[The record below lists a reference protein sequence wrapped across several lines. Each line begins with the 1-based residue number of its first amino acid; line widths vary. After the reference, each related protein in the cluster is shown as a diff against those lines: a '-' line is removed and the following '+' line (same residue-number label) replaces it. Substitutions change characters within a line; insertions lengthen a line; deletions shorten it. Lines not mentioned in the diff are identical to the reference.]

1 MTIHFGTDGWRAV
14 ISDTF
19 TFHNLR
25 LVTQAI
31 ADAVASVSWSNG
43 GVLDTSPDPRKVV
56 VGFDTRFL
64 SDRYAQDVARVL
76 AANDY
81 TVYLAQA
88 DAPTPAISYAVRNLN
103 AIAGVMI
110 TASHNAPRYN
120 GVKLKSAYGGSALP
134 EQCRMVEV
142 FLNDNECKGRGPN
155 QMDYDLARQQGKIV
169 RFNPIPAYN
178 DQLRRLI
185 DFDAIAENP
194 QHVVVDSM
202 YGAGRGVI
210 RSILQGT
217 GCEVQEI
224 RGEMNPGFGGIHP
237 EPIAR
242 YLQALQRAVGS
253 GLGSFGLVTDG
264 DADRIGAMD
273 ERGNFVDPHK
283 IMALALRHLVEK
295 RGLHGVV
302 VRTVSTTRMIDRLAN
317 KYNLPCYETPVG
329 FNHIADYMLKE
340 DVLIGG
346 EESGGISFRGHIPE
360 GDGVLMGLLLIEI
373 VACSNAPLVDLV
385 DALLAEVGPAYYER
399 RDLRLVR
406 PVAKDEM
413 TRRLKEQAPAR
424 IGGEA
429 IHEVS
434 ALDGVKYIMSDDSWL
449 LIRPSG
455 TEPVLRV
462 YAEGRSGQM
471 VKALLGY
478 GEEVAASI
486 T

>member
-31 ADAVASVSWSNG
+31 ADAVATEGWTNGSN
-43 GVLDTSPDPRKVV
+43 LEPAPDRRKMV

-88 DAPTPAISYAVRNLN
+88 DAPTPAISFAVRHLN

-134 EQCRMVEV
+134 EQCRLVEV
-142 FLNDNECKGRGPN
+142 YLNDNECQGRGPN
-155 QMDYDLARQQGKIV
+155 QMDFDQARQLGKII
-169 RFNPIPAYN
+169 RFNPIPSYN
-178 DQLRRLI
+178 DQLRKLI
-185 DFDAIAENP
+185 DFDIIADNP
-194 QHVVVDSM
+194 QHVVIDSM

-224 RGEMNPGFGGIHP
+224 RSEMNPGFGGIHP
-237 EPIAR
+237 EPIMR

-253 GLGSFGLVTDG
+253 GMGSFGLVTDG

-295 RGLHGVV
+295 RGLKGAV
-302 VRTVSTTRMIDRLAN
+302 VRTVSTTRMIDRLAK
-317 KYNLPCYETPVG
+317 KYGLPCYETPVG
-329 FNHIADYMLKE
+329 FNHIADYMQTE

-360 GDGVLMGLLLIEI
+360 GDGILMGLLLIEI
-373 VACSNAPLVDLV
+373 VASANAPLVDLV
-385 DALLAEVGPAYYER
+385 DNLLAEVGPAFYER

-406 PVAKDEM
+406 PVAKDVM
-413 TRRLKEQAPAR
+413 TKRLQEQAPNE
-424 IGGEA
+424 IGGESIA
-429 IHEVS
+429 EVDC
-434 ALDGVKYIMSDDSWL
+434 LDGVKYIMTDDSWL

-462 YAEGRSGQM
+462 YAEGRTPQM

-478 GEEVAASI
+478 GEEVAASVR
-486 T
+486 